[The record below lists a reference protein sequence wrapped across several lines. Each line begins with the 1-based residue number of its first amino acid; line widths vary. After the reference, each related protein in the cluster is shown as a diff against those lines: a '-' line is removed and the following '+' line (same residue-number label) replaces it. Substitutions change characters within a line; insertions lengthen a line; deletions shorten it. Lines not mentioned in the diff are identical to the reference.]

1 MAKSPIAFV
10 LTALA
15 NDHVEAR
22 PSDPAWLLVHPGRR
36 ATHQPHALAGV
47 HGIFA
52 SPVPAGAPGL
62 HLHEDDEMTA
72 PGDQVHLN
80 AAGPDVATD
89 DAITSR
95 RQVIGGTSLAFCA
108 EFVSTAS
115 PRAVRF

>member
-10 LTALA
+10 PTALA
-15 NDHVEAR
+15 NNHVEAR
-22 PSDPAWLLVHPGRR
+22 PSDPAWLFVHPGRR
-36 ATHQPHALAGV
+36 ATHQPQALAGV
-47 HGIFA
+47 HRIFA
-52 SPVPAGAPGL
+52 SPGPAGAPGL

-72 PGDQVHLN
+72 PGDQVHLDTPR
-80 AAGPDVATD
+80 PDVATD

-95 RQVIGGTSLAFCA
+95 RQVIGGASLAFCT